1 MVRINFNEFPRI
13 DLGRRFVEIRLLL
26 DRGISLLLTKNKL
39 VVMMSALHN
48 ENKKHQGLYDC
59 KFIWI
64 LQRPWFTVQFLNDP
78 LAVNGF
84 EDSEL
89 YINVTV
95 YHCGPWAHN
104 MPLHPFSSREI
115 YLTVSRWSWFHVSGH
130 MGNLYYCFRH
140 LNKNLHAHSWWCR
153 WFW

>member
-1 MVRINFNEFPRI
+1 MRI
-13 DLGRRFVEIRLLL
+13 
-26 DRGISLLLTKNKL
+26 
-39 VVMMSALHN
+39 
-48 ENKKHQGLYDC
+48 KKHQVLYVC
-59 KFIWI
+59 KFIWH

-78 LAVNGF
+78 LAVFGF

-95 YHCGPWAHN
+95 YHCGPWVHN

-115 YLTVSRWSWFHVSGH
+115 YLTVSRYLWSWFHVSGH

-140 LNKNLHAHSWWCR
+140 LVSMLRGIIWQNNSQSEITNLVSIWIKTFMRIHGGAVGMYKNIKLSISCHTP
-153 WFW
+153 